1 MTDTTKLLCAL
12 SLLGLGLTACGASP
26 APPATTTQ
34 APKAESAPSTK
45 ERGFAEPPP
54 PPAAT
59 GTAAP
64 TGRAPQTGH
73 VPGMP
78 GRTDDLTYPDAVQQF
93 ERQARELSLSLSQ
106 CTEACRALSSLE
118 RAARRICTVGEDV
131 TRCEDAKAR
140 LREARTRVREKCK
153 ECPGGASTD
162 PNAPL

>member
-1 MTDTTKLLCAL
+1 MNHPTKLVATLGVLAL
-12 SLLGLGLTACGASP
+12 TGCGAMP
-26 APPATTTQ
+26 APQQTGAA
-34 APKAESAPSTK
+34 APKAETAPK
-45 ERGFAEPPP
+45 APERGFAEPPP

-59 GTAAP
+59 ATAAP
-64 TGRAPQTGH
+64 SGGAPQTGH

-78 GRTDDLTYPDAVQQF
+78 GRTDELSYPEAVQQF
-93 ERQARELSLSLSQ
+93 ERQARELSATLSQ